1 MKKYWV
7 YFLLVVVAY
16 GLNAIFL
23 ITMLNESNYAQI
35 MFGQDTS
42 PMPFEMVAKML
53 PITVATSVVYPAIS
67 LLVIAS
73 ILLLSTHLFLEN
85 KQKFSKLIGVVS
97 LAEIVCLFRQVL
109 MNILIKFGVVTTTT
123 KSIGSVLYLMDDYK
137 LDPWLKAILNSFD
150 LFWFIYVVAL
160 ILIMSRIC
168 KISRKDSSTAVLFS
182 YVPMYVIVILVTAM
196 FSFLKQ

>member
-42 PMPFEMVAKML
+42 PMPFEMMAKML

-97 LAEIVCLFRQVL
+97 LAEIVC
-109 MNILIKFGVVTTTT
+109 FG
-123 KSIGSVLYLMDDYK
+123 LYML
-137 LDPWLKAILNSFD
+137 LH
-150 LFWFIYVVAL
+150 
-160 ILIMSRIC
+160 
-168 KISRKDSSTAVLFS
+168 
-182 YVPMYVIVILVTAM
+182 
-196 FSFLKQ
+196 